1 MMKKSVLSLMVG
13 AALLIAPMSASALTP
28 MTVDGLKDA
37 TGQAGVDI
45 ALDMIK
51 IESWTGATTYTD
63 TDGGDN
69 DWIGYVDGT
78 GNAASITIGA
88 KHTTKIF
95 NAITSGTLS
104 MAANVAIAD
113 IMGETY
119 DLTPTDA
126 AGGDFTP
133 IDAPTANSV
142 SNTPDGRFIAMPL
155 SIDIGT
161 CRILSAGLLNN
172 NGLGIV
178 PMQYASSNG
187 FTFNT
192 NGPSGGN
199 ALVTGVTIGLPT
211 IEIITDTHGHT
222 YDIAINQTG
231 AYNDGETLIEIT
243 KGNSVMAICGGFLE
257 IAAH

>member
-13 AALLIAPMSASALTP
+13 AALLIAPMTASALTP
-28 MTVDGLKDA
+28 MTADGLKSA

-69 DWIGYVDGT
+69 DWIGYVDAT
-78 GNAASITIGA
+78 GNAASVTIGA
-88 KHTTKIF
+88 KHTTKVF
-95 NAITSGTLS
+95 NAITTGSLS
-104 MAANVAIAD
+104 MAANMAIAG
-113 IMGETY
+113 INGEVF
-119 DLTPTDA
+119 DPTTD
-126 AGGDFTP
+126 
-133 IDAPTANSV
+133 PTQLKEV
-142 SNTPDGRFIAMPL
+142 TNTPSHDFIAMPL

-172 NGLGIV
+172 NGLGTV
-178 PMQYASSNG
+178 DMTYASSNG
-187 FTFNT
+187 FQFNT
-192 NGPSGGN
+192 DTPSGSV
-199 ALVTGVTIGLPT
+199 AIVTGVTIGLPT

-222 YDIAINQTG
+222 YDIAVNQTG